1 MIQTFNAFLDFCYLV
16 RRNIITEDTLNE
28 IDDTVERFHKHRV
41 IFQETGVRPMTTEGF
56 SLPRQHSI
64 LHYNIHIRNFGAPNG
79 LCSSITES
87 KHIEAVKKPWRRS
100 NRYEPIKQMLLTNER
115 LDKLSSARIDFRERG
130 MFARSCLAATSRG
143 IEAQANED
151 SNHNNNNNASNN
163 DDNNNDNESNG
174 DDNENDSDDNDN
186 ESDNDNEETNNNRLG
201 LDKDTYNAYRECG
214 PVDGPMIYNEVVLSR
229 WKGVS

>member
-16 RRNIITEDTLNE
+16 WQNVITEDTLNE
-28 IDDTVERFHKHRV
+28 IDDAVERFHKHRV

-115 LDKLSSARIDFRERG
+115 LDKLSSAHIDFRERG
-130 MFARSCLAATSRG
+130 MFARSCLVATSRG
-143 IEAQANED
+143 IEARANED
-151 SNHNNNNNASNN
+151 GDHNNNNESNN
-163 DDNNNDNESNG
+163 DDNNNESNS
-174 DDNENDSDDNDN
+174 DDNKNDNENENDNDN
-186 ESDNDNEETNNNRLG
+186 DSDNDNEESDNNRLK

-214 PVDGPMIYNEVVLSR
+214 PVDGPTIYNEVVLSR
-229 WKGVS
+229 WKGAL